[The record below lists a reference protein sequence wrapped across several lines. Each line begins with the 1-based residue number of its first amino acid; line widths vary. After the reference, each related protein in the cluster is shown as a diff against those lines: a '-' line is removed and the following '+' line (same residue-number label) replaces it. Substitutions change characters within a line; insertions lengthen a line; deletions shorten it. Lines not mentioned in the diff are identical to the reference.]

1 MEFLIATTSEE
12 VCTLLAEDPARK
24 ILAGGTDFMVEV
36 NFRHRDP
43 TAVIAI
49 DRVPELRQWR
59 HDGDSVLIGSCVT
72 YREIER
78 GPLSTL
84 VPTLAQSARTIGSPQ
99 IRNAGT
105 IGGNLGT
112 ASPEGDMISVLLALN
127 ATVTIRSISGS
138 RTVSI
143 DNLITGVKKTS
154 LAENEF
160 IESVKVPILRGSQEF
175 LKVGPRNAMVISIAS
190 LAMVTDMDRK
200 TIAVALG
207 SVTAAPCRAT
217 EAEKY
222 IENFVDWETMT
233 VDSAAI
239 STFRE
244 LVSNASSPITDHRS
258 SANYRR
264 HTVSVLGERA
274 LLRIFEERSSD

>member
-84 VPTLAQSARTIGSPQ
+84 VPALAQSARTIGSPQ

-112 ASPEGDMISVLLALN
+112 ASPAGDMIPVLLALN

>member
-1 MEFLIATTSEE
+1 MEFLIATSSEE

-78 GPLSTL
+78 GPMSTL
-84 VPTLAQSARTIGSPQ
+84 VPALAQSARTIGSPQ

-112 ASPEGDMISVLLALN
+112 ASPAGDMIPVLLALN

-143 DNLITGVKKTS
+143 DNLITGFNKTS

>member
-12 VCTLLAEDPARK
+12 GCTLLAADPARK

-84 VPTLAQSARTIGSPQ
+84 VPALAQSARTIGSPQ

-112 ASPEGDMISVLLALN
+112 ASPAGDMIPVLLALN

>member
-84 VPTLAQSARTIGSPQ
+84 VPALAQSARTIGSPQ

-112 ASPEGDMISVLLALN
+112 ASPAGDMIPVLLALN

-233 VDSAAI
+233 VDPAAI

>member
-84 VPTLAQSARTIGSPQ
+84 VPALAQSARTIGSPK

-112 ASPEGDMISVLLALN
+112 ASPAGDMIPVLLALN

>member
-72 YREIER
+72 YREIEK

-84 VPTLAQSARTIGSPQ
+84 VPALAQSARTIGSPQ

-112 ASPEGDMISVLLALN
+112 ASPAGDMIPVLLALN

-233 VDSAAI
+233 VDPAAI

>member
-84 VPTLAQSARTIGSPQ
+84 VPALAQSARTIGSPQ

-112 ASPEGDMISVLLALN
+112 ASPAGDMIPVLLALN
-127 ATVTIRSISGS
+127 ATVTIRSSSGS

-233 VDSAAI
+233 VDPAAI

>member
-84 VPTLAQSARTIGSPQ
+84 VPALAQSARTIGSPQ

-112 ASPEGDMISVLLALN
+112 ASPAGDMIPVLLALN

-207 SVTAAPCRAT
+207 SVTAAPCRAA

-233 VDSAAI
+233 VDPAAI

>member
-84 VPTLAQSARTIGSPQ
+84 VPALAQSARTIGSPQ

-112 ASPEGDMISVLLALN
+112 ASPAGDMIPVLLALN

-233 VDSAAI
+233 VDPAAI
-239 STFRE
+239 RTFRE

>member
-1 MEFLIATTSEE
+1 M
-12 VCTLLAEDPARK
+12 
-24 ILAGGTDFMVEV
+24 
-36 NFRHRDP
+36 
-43 TAVIAI
+43 
-49 DRVPELRQWR
+49 
-59 HDGDSVLIGSCVT
+59 
-72 YREIER
+72 
-78 GPLSTL
+78 STL
-84 VPTLAQSARTIGSPQ
+84 VPALAQSARTIGSPQ

-112 ASPEGDMISVLLALN
+112 ASPAGDMIPVLLALN

>member
-12 VCTLLAEDPARK
+12 VCTLLSEDPARK

-84 VPTLAQSARTIGSPQ
+84 VPALAQSARTIGSPQ

-112 ASPEGDMISVLLALN
+112 ASPAGDMIPVLLALN

>member
-84 VPTLAQSARTIGSPQ
+84 VPALAQSARTIGSPQ

>member
-1 MEFLIATTSEE
+1 MEFLIATSSEE

-78 GPLSTL
+78 GPMSTL
-84 VPTLAQSARTIGSPQ
+84 VPALAQSARTIGSPQ

-112 ASPEGDMISVLLALN
+112 ASPAGDMIPVLLALN

-138 RTVSI
+138 RTVAI
-143 DNLITGVKKTS
+143 DNLITGFNKTS

>member
-84 VPTLAQSARTIGSPQ
+84 VPALAQSARTIGSPQ

-112 ASPEGDMISVLLALN
+112 ASPAGDMILVLLALN
-127 ATVTIRSISGS
+127 ATVAIRSISGS
-138 RTVSI
+138 RPVSI

-233 VDSAAI
+233 VDPAAI

>member
-84 VPTLAQSARTIGSPQ
+84 VPALAQSARTIGSPQ

-112 ASPEGDMISVLLALN
+112 ASPAGDMIPVLLALN

-233 VDSAAI
+233 VDPAAI

-244 LVSNASSPITDHRS
+244 LVSHASSPITDHRS

>member
-84 VPTLAQSARTIGSPQ
+84 VPALAQSARTIGSPQ

-112 ASPEGDMISVLLALN
+112 ASPAGDMIPVLLALN

-233 VDSAAI
+233 VDPAAI
-239 STFRE
+239 STFRK

>member
-36 NFRHRDP
+36 NFRHREA
-43 TAVIAI
+43 TGVIAI

-84 VPTLAQSARTIGSPQ
+84 VPALAQSARTIGSPQ

-112 ASPEGDMISVLLALN
+112 ASPAGDMIPVLLALN